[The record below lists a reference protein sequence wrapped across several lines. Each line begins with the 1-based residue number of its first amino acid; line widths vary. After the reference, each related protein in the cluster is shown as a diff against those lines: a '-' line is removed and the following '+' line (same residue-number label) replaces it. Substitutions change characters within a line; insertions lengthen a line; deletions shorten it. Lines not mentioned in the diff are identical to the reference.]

1 MPAPTAVIDL
11 VARFHANLDSYKRG
25 LYNETQVRRE
35 FIDPFFE
42 ALGWDVANRQG
53 YAEAYKDVV
62 HEEAIKVGGGT
73 KAPDYGFRI
82 GGTRKFFV
90 EAKKPSVDLKADVH
104 PAYQLRRYAW
114 SAKLPLSILTDFEE
128 FAVYDCRV
136 KPDKGDKPSTARVMY
151 LTFDQYADRWDEIAG
166 VFARDAILK
175 GSFDKYAEAK
185 GGKRGTAEV
194 DAAFLAEIE
203 RWRDLL
209 AHNIA
214 LRNPALSQRELNF
227 AVQQTID
234 RIIFLRICE
243 DRGIEPYGTLLGL
256 VNGAEV
262 YGRLLLRF
270 RHADARYNSGLF
282 YFETDRR
289 GRGDAPDTLTPR
301 LAIDDK
307 VLADIL
313 KSLYYP
319 DSPYEFSVLPGDIL
333 GQVYEQFLGKVIR
346 LTAGHRAVVEEKPE
360 VARPAAFSTR
370 PPTSWIPSCVR
381 PWASC
386 WRASRCARSRAWPP
400 ATGAR
405 RPPCGSR
412 TSPAAP
418 APSCWARTSSCW
430 TGTWPPT
437 WPTAPAG
444 PQAGKWATGR
454 NPRLYQNGRGEWRL
468 TIGERKRILLDHIY
482 GVDIDPQAVEVT
494 KLSLL
499 LKVLEGEDEQTIGQQ
514 LALFPERALPDLGR
528 NIKCGNSLVGPD
540 FYANG
545 QQMALLTDEEA
556 LRVNVFDWAG
566 RVPAGLCGRG
576 VRRHRRQPAVHP
588 HPGAQGMGAAG
599 GGVLQAPLPRR
610 QQGQLRHL
618 RGLRRERAE
627 PAQRARPAGLHP
639 AATSSWRQIMDG
651 LLASLSRRGRRCQDW
666 LISAISRSSSKRRLT
681 PVCCFFREARARPL
695 SMPGSSPQVR
705 CSHFNLISA
714 NYHQAPYRVIPGLW
728 LQGSRRRLLE
738 NLKSMPS
745 NCWAC
750 LP

>member
-1 MPAPTAVIDL
+1 MPAPATILDL
-11 VARFHANLDSYKRG
+11 VARFRANLDSYKRG

-35 FIDPFFE
+35 FIDPFFD

-90 EAKKPSVDLKADVH
+90 EAKKPSVDIKGDVH

-136 KPDKGDKPSTARVMY
+136 KPDKGDKPSAARVMY

-209 AHNIA
+209 AHTIA
-214 LRNPALSQRELNF
+214 LRNAALSQRELNF

-243 DRGIEPYGTLLGL
+243 DRGIEPYGALLGL

-262 YGRLLLRF
+262 YQRLLLRF
-270 RHADARYNSGLF
+270 RHTDARYNSGLF
-282 YFETDRR
+282 HFETDPKG

-360 VARPAAFSTR
+360 VQQGRRGFLHAHLHRGYHRASA
-370 PPTSWIPSCVR
+370 

-418 APSCWARTSSCW
+418 VRSCWARTSSCW

-444 PQAGKWATGR
+444 PR
-454 NPRLYQNGRGEWRL
+454 NGR
-468 TIGERKRILLDHIY
+468 
-482 GVDIDPQAVEVT
+482 
-494 KLSLL
+494 
-499 LKVLEGEDEQTIGQQ
+499 
-514 LALFPERALPDLGR
+514 
-528 NIKCGNSLVGPD
+528 
-540 FYANG
+540 
-545 QQMALLTDEEA
+545 
-556 LRVNVFDWAG
+556 
-566 RVPAGLCGRG
+566 
-576 VRRHRRQPAVHP
+576 
-588 HPGAQGMGAAG
+588 
-599 GGVLQAPLPRR
+599 
-610 QQGQLRHL
+610 
-618 RGLRRERAE
+618 
-627 PAQRARPAGLHP
+627 P
-639 AATSSWRQIMDG
+639 AATRGCIRTAA
-651 LLASLSRRGRRCQDW
+651 ASG
-666 LISAISRSSSKRRLT
+666 
-681 PVCCFFREARARPL
+681 
-695 SMPGSSPQVR
+695 G
-705 CSHFNLISA
+705 
-714 NYHQAPYRVIPGLW
+714 
-728 LQGSRRRLLE
+728 
-738 NLKSMPS
+738 
-745 NCWAC
+745 
-750 LP
+750 